1 MTPQSRD
8 DREAKFVEFLKSLA
22 DNGNRGALA
31 ALRRGLSSE
40 GASAAGMHRY
50 VAGWLRERDRPW
62 DEQCFY
68 LVAALFGRYPCTD
81 TPGHNFGGSYR
92 QLHLKKES
100 ESLERRFVALLA
112 ADADSVG
119 VHLRHAISLLASEDI
134 AVDWAQLLG
143 DLRWWGQP
151 EHRVQ
156 RRWAREFW
164 KRAVPGASEAD
175 QPQEEVQQ
183 ESEVSNG

>member
-1 MTPQSRD
+1 MTPQSRYE
-8 DREAKFVEFLKSLA
+8 RESKFVEFLKSLA

-40 GASAAGMHRY
+40 GAATAGMHRY
-50 VAGWLRERDRPW
+50 VAAWLHERDRPW

-68 LVAALFGRYPCTD
+68 LVAALFGRYPYTNSADC
-81 TPGHNFGGSYR
+81 NFGGSWR
-92 QLHLKKES
+92 QLFLKREKS

-119 VHLRHAISLLASEDI
+119 IHLRHAISLLATEDI
-134 AVDWAQLLG
+134 AVNWAQLLG
-143 DLRWWGQP
+143 DLRWWGQA

-164 KRAVPGASEAD
+164 KHSVPGASESD
-175 QPQEEVQQ
+175 QPQEQVQQ
-183 ESEVSNG
+183 ET